1 MYQDRNNKNNNYH
14 HLYAVSHVVI
24 TFFLPGRSNPSKLA
38 PQLGGDNDSS
48 LLLREAGIVTMGS
61 RNKTQ
66 KRKALNL
73 VDGARLG
80 GPPGPDNESSAK
92 SDSADVPPS
101 AALGV
106 PKVPP
111 SFAQAG
117 LKPRKLRP
125 GDAGPNVAPA
135 VSTFGTPASASGPRM
150 QIG

>member
-1 MYQDRNNKNNNYH
+1 MTGKSQQN
-14 HLYAVSHVVI
+14 SE
-24 TFFLPGRSNPSKLA
+24 
-38 PQLGGDNDSS
+38 
-48 LLLREAGIVTMGS
+48 RET
-61 RNKTQ
+61 
-66 KRKALNL
+66 LNL

-80 GPPGPDNESSAK
+80 GPPGPDKESSAK

-135 VSTFGTPASASGPRM
+135 VSTFGTPASSSGPRM